1 MHVTQQSYT
10 HIHFLPGIYIYSGV
24 YILVCIG
31 YGGDDG
37 SMDTIR
43 CRREAVLK

>member
-10 HIHFLPGIYIYSGV
+10 HIHFLPGIYI